1 LLGNED
7 SVACPVVEINVMR
20 RFILPAYDGVG
31 ERHEMIKH
39 VGAASGR
46 SVALGRY
53 FDVSGTVDG
62 DSILIPP
69 SSAFTLA
76 E

>member
-1 LLGNED
+1 
-7 SVACPVVEINVMR
+7 MR
-20 RFILPAYDGVG
+20 RFILHAYNGVG
-31 ERHEMIKH
+31 DRHEMIKH

-53 FDVSGTVDG
+53 FDVSGTVHG